1 MRTFLFYV
9 HRRDTQRLAH
19 YVRRTTFVA
28 PANKDSPTR
37 LVHETVWIIPSV
49 TVMHL
54 LKSHYPELDTAIV
67 GTALFGRIGVDR
79 LRLAKA
85 LIL

>member
-1 MRTFLFYV
+1 MFYV
-9 HRRDTQRLAH
+9 HRRDARHLAH

-28 PANKDSPTR
+28 PANIDNPAR
-37 LVHETVWIIPSV
+37 FFHEAVWIIPSV

-67 GTALFGRIGVDR
+67 GTALFGCIGVDR

>member
-1 MRTFLFYV
+1 MRTFFISIDVTHATL
-9 HRRDTQRLAH
+9 TTMCA
-19 YVRRTTFVA
+19 TTFVA
-28 PANKDSPTR
+28 PANIDNPAR
-37 LVHETVWIIPSV
+37 IVHETVWIIPSV

-67 GTALFGRIGVDR
+67 CTALFGRIGVDR